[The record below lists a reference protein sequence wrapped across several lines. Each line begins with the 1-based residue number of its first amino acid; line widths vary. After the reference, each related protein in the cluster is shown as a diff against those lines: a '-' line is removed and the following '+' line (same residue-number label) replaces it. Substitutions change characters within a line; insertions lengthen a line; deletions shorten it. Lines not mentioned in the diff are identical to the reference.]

1 MRRVI
6 RTLAVSVLIFLSI
19 SVPGQTTLLEAEQEL
34 LNQLL
39 EGGEPFRFLDLELID
54 LAVKKAGG
62 NVRALYYLPSEGTL
76 IVITDRNSF
85 RLTPDLEIATSEKF
99 ETPLAGVNVKLSL
112 IDAFSLVSLQ
122 TREGILGLYLEASES
137 GPFWHVITESSTYTL
152 GAAFA
157 STVSVSDTRSALNA
171 VSEKIKKEKE
181 KAMAEKPGHPEE
193 PGQSDQP
200 GKPEEP
206 GRPDDPGKSDD
217 TPGKGNG
224 KK

>member
-1 MRRVI
+1 MRA
-6 RTLAVSVLIFLSI
+6 LAVSVLIFLSI
-19 SVPGQTTLLEAEQEL
+19 SVPGQTALLEAEQEL
-34 LNQLL
+34 LSQLL
-39 EGGEPFRFLDLELID
+39 EGGELSRFLDLELID

-76 IVITDRNSF
+76 TVITDRNSLT
-85 RLTPDLEIATSEKF
+85 LTPDLEITASDRF

-122 TREGILGLYLEASES
+122 TREGILGLYLETAES
-137 GPFWHVITESSTYTL
+137 GPLWHVITESSAYTI

-157 STVSVSDTRSALNA
+157 STVSVSDTRSALNT
-171 VSEKIKKEKE
+171 VSEKIKKEKA
-181 KAMAEKPGHPEE
+181 KAEKPGQPEE

-200 GKPEEP
+200 GKPEDP

>member
-6 RTLAVSVLIFLSI
+6 RALAVSVLIFLSI

-122 TREGILGLYLEASES
+122 TREGILGLYLETGES
-137 GPFWHVITESSTYTL
+137 GPFWHVITESSAYTL

-157 STVSVSDTRSALNA
+157 STVSVSDTQNALNA

>member
-1 MRRVI
+1 MRKVI
-6 RTLAVSVLIFLSI
+6 RALAVSVLIFLSI

-34 LNQLL
+34 LSQLL
-39 EGGEPFRFLDLELID
+39 EGRVPLRFLDLELID

-76 IVITDRNSF
+76 TVITDRNSLT
-85 RLTPDLEIATSEKF
+85 LTPDLEITANDRL

-122 TREGILGLYLEASES
+122 TREGILGLYLETAES
-137 GPFWHVITESSTYTL
+137 GPLWHVITESSAYTL

-157 STVSVSDTRSALNA
+157 STVSVSDTRSALNT
-171 VSEKIKKEKE
+171 VSEKIKKEKA
-181 KAMAEKPGHPEE
+181 KAEKPGQPEE

-200 GKPEEP
+200 GKPDEP

>member
-6 RTLAVSVLIFLSI
+6 RALAVSVLIFLSI

-34 LNQLL
+34 LGQLL
-39 EGGEPFRFLDLELID
+39 EGGVPSLFLDLELID

-76 IVITDRNSF
+76 TVITDRNSLT
-85 RLTPDLEIATSEKF
+85 LTPDLEITADDRF

-122 TREGILGLYLEASES
+122 TREGILGLYLETAES
-137 GPFWHVITESSTYTL
+137 GPFWHVITESSAYTL

-157 STVSVSDTRSALNA
+157 STVSVSDTQSALNT
-171 VSEKIKKEKE
+171 VSEKIKKEKA
-181 KAMAEKPGHPEE
+181 KAERPGQPEE

-200 GKPEEP
+200 GKPDEP

>member
-1 MRRVI
+1 MRKVI
-6 RTLAVSVLIFLSI
+6 RALGVSVLIFLSI

-34 LNQLL
+34 LSQLL
-39 EGGEPFRFLDLELID
+39 EGRVPLRFLDLELID

-76 IVITDRNSF
+76 TVITDRNSLT
-85 RLTPDLEIATSEKF
+85 LTPDLEITANDRL

-122 TREGILGLYLEASES
+122 TREGILGLYLETAES
-137 GPFWHVITESSTYTL
+137 GPLWHVITESSAYTL

-157 STVSVSDTRSALNA
+157 STVSVSDTRSALNT
-171 VSEKIKKEKE
+171 VSEKIKKEKA
-181 KAMAEKPGHPEE
+181 KAEKPGQPEE

-200 GKPEEP
+200 GKPDEP

>member
-6 RTLAVSVLIFLSI
+6 RALAVSVLIFLSI

-34 LNQLL
+34 LSQLL
-39 EGGEPFRFLDLELID
+39 EGGEPSRFLDLELID

-76 IVITDRNSF
+76 TVITDRNSLT
-85 RLTPDLEIATSEKF
+85 LTPDLEITADDRF

-122 TREGILGLYLEASES
+122 TREGILGLYLEAGES
-137 GPFWHVITESSTYTL
+137 GPLWHVITEFSAYTL

-171 VSEKIKKEKE
+171 VSEKIKKEKA
-181 KAMAEKPGHPEE
+181 KAEKPGQPEE

-200 GKPEEP
+200 GKPDEP

>member
-1 MRRVI
+1 M
-6 RTLAVSVLIFLSI
+6 LIFLSI

>member
-1 MRRVI
+1 MRKVI
-6 RTLAVSVLIFLSI
+6 RALAVSVLIFLSI

-34 LNQLL
+34 LSQLL
-39 EGGEPFRFLDLELID
+39 EGRVLSRFLDLELID

-76 IVITDRNSF
+76 TVITDRNSLT
-85 RLTPDLEIATSEKF
+85 LTPDLEITADDRF

-122 TREGILGLYLEASES
+122 TREGILGLYLETAES
-137 GPFWHVITESSTYTL
+137 GPLWHVITESSAYTL

-157 STVSVSDTRSALNA
+157 STVSVSDTRSALNT
-171 VSEKIKKEKE
+171 VSEKIKKEKA
-181 KAMAEKPGHPEE
+181 KAEKPGQPEE

-200 GKPEEP
+200 GKPDEP

>member
-1 MRRVI
+1 MRKVI
-6 RTLAVSVLIFLSI
+6 RALAVSVLIFLSI

-34 LNQLL
+34 LGQLL
-39 EGGEPFRFLDLELID
+39 EGGVPSLFLDLELID

-76 IVITDRNSF
+76 TVITDKNSLT
-85 RLTPDLEIATSEKF
+85 LTPDLEITADDRF

-122 TREGILGLYLEASES
+122 TREGILGLYLETAES
-137 GPFWHVITESSTYTL
+137 GPLWHVITESSAYTL

-157 STVSVSDTRSALNA
+157 STVSVSDTRSALNT
-171 VSEKIKKEKE
+171 VSEKIKKEKA
-181 KAMAEKPGHPEE
+181 KAEKPGQPEE

-200 GKPEEP
+200 GKPDEP